1 MSLAGLP
8 AGTAAG
14 AVGASFAG
22 DSSYA
27 GSNAT
32 GSLVVAGA
40 ANPLRIVGERS
51 LFLRKL
57 NKKGK
62 PTGKAVLSGFEFDF
76 SGPLNSA
83 SATTPGNFQVDTV
96 TTKRVKKLT
105 KRVLHP
111 ITRFSTTYN
120 SSNNSIT
127 LKLVPSQTFKT
138 GGQITVLGG
147 TSRGVTG
154 ASGASLTSNQVFT
167 ISAGGKTIHLD

>member
-8 AGTAAG
+8 AGTDAG

-27 GSNAT
+27 GSKAT
-32 GSLVVAGA
+32 GSLVVASA
-40 ANPLRIVGERS
+40 ANPLRIVSERS

-62 PTGKAVLSGFEFDF
+62 PIGKAVFSGFEFDF
-76 SGPLNSA
+76 SGALNSA
-83 SATTPGNFQVDTV
+83 SATTPSNFQVDTV
-96 TTKRVKKLT
+96 TTKRVKKVT
-105 KRVLHP
+105 KRILHP
-111 ITRFSTTYN
+111 ITKFSTSYN

-127 LKLVPSQTFKT
+127 LKLAPSQIFKT

-147 TSRGVTG
+147 AAKGVTG
-154 ASGASLTSNQVFT
+154 ASGASLTGNQVFT
-167 ISAGGKTIHLD
+167 ISVGGKTIHLD

>member
-1 MSLAGLP
+1 MG
-8 AGTAAG
+8 
-14 AVGASFAG
+14 VSFAG

-32 GSLVVAGA
+32 GSLVVASA

-62 PTGKAVLSGFEFDF
+62 PIGKAVFSGFEFDF

-96 TTKRVKKLT
+96 TTKRIKKQT

-111 ITRFSTTYN
+111 ITKFSVSYN

-138 GGQITVLGG
+138 GGQITVLSGAS
-147 TSRGVTG
+147 TGVTG

>member
-22 DSSYA
+22 NSSYA

-96 TTKRVKKLT
+96 STKRVKKLT

-111 ITRFSTTYN
+111 ITKFSTSYN
-120 SSNNSIT
+120 ASNNSIT
-127 LKLVPSQTFKT
+127 LKFVPSQTFKT
-138 GGQITVLGG
+138 GGQLTVLGG
-147 TSRGVTG
+147 ASRGVTG

-167 ISAGGKTIHLD
+167 ISAGGKTIYLD